1 LRRLPRQIDANV
13 LVGFDTSDDA
23 GVYQLSPE
31 LALVQTVDFFTP
43 IVDDP
48 FLYGAIA
55 AANSLSDVYAMG
67 GRPISALSIIGFPAK
82 DDPEI
87 MEQILRGGLSK
98 MEEAGCTI
106 VGGHSIRDE
115 ELKFGYAVTGVID
128 PRRVWRNVGAR
139 PGDALLLTKPLGTG
153 VIATALKQG
162 QAPEAAIAAAVA
174 SMAHLNRAAAEALLE
189 VEGVILSPQRAGEG
203 SRSPM
208 QATNV
213 NRDSSA
219 PTRSGPQN
227 DGTTGAVHAVTDV
240 TGFGLLG
247 HAREMALGAFVP
259 PASSRQGS
267 EAKDG
272 APAPATQR
280 NSVSLEID
288 HRAIEYLPGAVE
300 AARAG
305 FLAGGLKNNRDFI
318 AGCVEF
324 EPGVAEEYRAL
335 LFDPQTSGG
344 LLVAIAPEAADTALA
359 ALARRNVAA
368 RRIGRVL
375 AKTSPLISVR

>member
-1 LRRLPRQIDANV
+1 LRRLPRQQNANV

-67 GRPISALSIIGFPAK
+67 GRPVSALSIVGFPPQGQP
-82 DDPEI
+82 DL

-98 MEEAGCTI
+98 MEEAGCAV

-128 PRRVWRNVGAR
+128 PRRVWRNVGAQ

-162 QAPEAAIAAAVA
+162 KAAEASVAAAMA
-174 SMAHLNRAAAEALLE
+174 SMARLNREATEGLKE
-189 VEGVILSPQRAGEG
+189 VEEVEEVKDVKEVEDSEG
-203 SRSPM
+203 ARGS
-208 QATNV
+208 AAKGF
-213 NRDSSA
+213 SS
-219 PTRSGPQN
+219 TSS
-227 DGTTGAVHAVTDV
+227 TSSTSWVHAVTDV

-259 PASSRQGS
+259 PASSPQESKRDAAQ
-267 EAKDG
+267 
-272 APAPATQR
+272 APAAQR

-288 HRAIEYLPGAVE
+288 HRAVEYLPGAVE

-318 AGCVEF
+318 EGCVEF
-324 EPGVAEEYRAL
+324 ASGVAEEYRAL

-344 LLVAIAPEAADTALA
+344 LLVAIAAQAADAAVA

-375 AKTSPLISVR
+375 PKTSPLIAVR